1 MVGRQERASFKQI
14 TSGSLSLNTKRKV
27 NGMKRTSSTI
37 AISALAL
44 MLGLTTA
51 FAGKAYPPPEVLS
64 GHWWQWALSI
74 PAAINPVADATGEF
88 AAVGQ
93 SGPVWYLAGNFG
105 GTTERTITVP
115 AEKALFFP
123 ILNYFAGG
131 FLHPGDYPPGPIE
144 YAREL
149 CKEAIDQATGM
160 SCKVDGVTI
169 PITAENR
176 VQSDP
181 CAVHLPADNLLQ
193 PAPAT
198 IPAMVADGYYALL
211 EPLAAGTHTVHF
223 AGTLGTFS
231 LDVTYNITVE

>member
-1 MVGRQERASFKQI
+1 MKG
-14 TSGSLSLNTKRKV
+14 NTMR
-27 NGMKRTSSTI
+27 STNAVKSI
-37 AISALAL
+37 GAFAL

-51 FAGKAYPPPEVLS
+51 FADKAYPPPEVLS

-105 GTTERTITVP
+105 GTTVRTVTVP
-115 AEKALFFP
+115 ANKALFFP

-131 FLHPGDYPPGPIE
+131 FLHAPKWGGSPPGPIE

-149 CKEAIDQATGM
+149 CKEAIDQATDM
-160 SCKVDGVTI
+160 SCKVDGMTI

-176 VQSDP
+176 VQSAP

-193 PAPAT
+193 EAPGT
-198 IPAMVADGYYALL
+198 IPAMVADGYYVLL
-211 EPLAAGTHTVHF
+211 EPLPAGEHTIHF
-223 AGTLGTFS
+223 AGTLGEFS
-231 LDVTYNITVE
+231 LEVTYHITVE